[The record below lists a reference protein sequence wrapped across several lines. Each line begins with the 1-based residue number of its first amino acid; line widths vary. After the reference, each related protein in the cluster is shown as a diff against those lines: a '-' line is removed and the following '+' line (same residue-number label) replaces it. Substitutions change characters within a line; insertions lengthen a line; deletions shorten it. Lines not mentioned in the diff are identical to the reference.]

1 MVDYKGHIKE
11 KGDTQSKS
19 DPRISAVI
27 DRSAMDIVSYPTL
40 FESAVSLLDS
50 GEMNVSA
57 FKSRD
62 RKGRFSAK

>member
-1 MVDYKGHIKE
+1 MVDYKDHIKE
-11 KGDTQSKS
+11 KGNTLIQS
-19 DPRISAVI
+19 DNIISAVI
-27 DRSAMDIVSYPTL
+27 NRSALVVASYPTL
-40 FESAVSLLDS
+40 FESSVSLLAS